1 MNTTI
6 STKLAAL
13 ALALVINSVIMGSVA
28 LMFDARLHETSVQTV
43 ASTVEHI
50 AGEVA

>member
-13 ALALVINSVIMGSVA
+13 ALALMMNTLLLGSVA
-28 LMFDARLHETSVQTV
+28 YIFNVQLQQGIASV
-43 ASTVEHI
+43 A
-50 AGEVA
+50 